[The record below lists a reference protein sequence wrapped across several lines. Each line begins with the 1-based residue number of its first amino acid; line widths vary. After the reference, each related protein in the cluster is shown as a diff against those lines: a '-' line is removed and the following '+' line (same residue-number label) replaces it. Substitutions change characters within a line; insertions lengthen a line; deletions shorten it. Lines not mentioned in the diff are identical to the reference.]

1 MFLKTNCSMKKAF
14 LYFIILLNISC
25 KQEQI
30 SKVELFT
37 VSPQRVEDLKSKN
50 LQSYIGDTIFSK
62 KKISRDS
69 ITKTFR
75 SYDGSNNIK
84 QKLYYVIPKV
94 YSNIFSENNVLP
106 YETSISNN
114 KGFYN
119 YIRTHTNN
127 TFVAYV
133 VNENEIVFKDYI
145 EDFEIGN
152 NKTFSTDQ
160 KLLDFLKSQ
169 NINFK
174 IIKNKFDP
182 QSERYYLVLQTFSEK
197 DSTINRIVLSKFDFQ
212 MQTYYKSDTL
222 TNWRKVPYDIFK
234 Y

>member
-1 MFLKTNCSMKKAF
+1 MKKAF

-25 KQEQI
+25 KQNQI
-30 SKVELFT
+30 NKVELFT

-50 LQSYIGDTIFSK
+50 LQFYIGDTILSE
-62 KKISRDS
+62 KKISKDS
-69 ITKTFR
+69 ITKTFS
-75 SYDGSNNIK
+75 SYNSPNNIK
-84 QKLYYVIPKV
+84 QKFYYVIPKV
-94 YSNIFSENNVLP
+94 YSNIFSENNLLP
-106 YETSISNN
+106 YETSIRNN

-133 VNENEIVFKDYI
+133 VNENEVVFKDYI
-145 EDFEIGN
+145 EDFENGN

-160 KLLDFLKSQ
+160 KLLHFLKSQ
-169 NINFK
+169 NIKFK

-182 QSERYYLVLQTFSEK
+182 KSGRYYLVLQLFSGK
-197 DSTINRIVLSKFDFQ
+197 DSTINRIVMSKFDFQ

-222 TNWRKVPYDIFK
+222 TNWRKVTYDIFK